1 MRHVIRIVVV
11 KPQLVALRTAL
22 RDRRRRRLC
31 TALRLVAVATAAAC
45 AGGPDAEPDAPPL
58 TEPTIT
64 VTVRN
69 ERLERVVIWVQYDAA
84 SPRRVGIVDVG
95 TARTFTVAWRRA
107 DQVRMIVRGDARG
120 GESVSNGVTVQ
131 AGAHLE
137 LIRPALGRP
146 TLRLVSRF

>member
-1 MRHVIRIVVV
+1 MIGIVVV
-11 KPQLVALRTAL
+11 KPPLVALRTAL
-22 RDRRRRRLC
+22 RDRRPRRLC
-31 TALRLVAVATAAAC
+31 IALRFVAIVAAAAC
-45 AGGPDAEPDAPPL
+45 AGGPDAGPDAPPL

-84 SPRRVGIVDVG
+84 SPRRVGIVDIG
-95 TARTFTVAWRRA
+95 TARTFTVVWRRA
-107 DQVRMIVRGDARG
+107 DQVRMIVREDARG
-120 GESVSNGVTVQ
+120 RESVSNGVTVQ

-137 LIRPALGRP
+137 LIRSALGRP